1 MPAGLPLWDLA
12 GAKAALRLIHLQAGT
27 EVPHSSLTCP
37 QRSFQQEA
45 AAGVE
50 GRRSPTWH
58 PESQASPAAST
69 HVLSWSPQTEAQKLR
84 EAPPVSPG
92 LSALLPP
99 AGPFI
104 ERNTNVKNA
113 LVESL
118 RRLFTEQVHEVP
130 RGRA

>member
-1 MPAGLPLWDLA
+1 MRDADHPPGIQSRRPAQQLP
-12 GAKAALRLIHLQAGT
+12 
-27 EVPHSSLTCP
+27 
-37 QRSFQQEA
+37 
-45 AAGVE
+45 
-50 GRRSPTWH
+50 
-58 PESQASPAAST
+58 T

-84 EAPPVSPG
+84 EAPPASLG

-99 AGPFI
+99 AGPFT